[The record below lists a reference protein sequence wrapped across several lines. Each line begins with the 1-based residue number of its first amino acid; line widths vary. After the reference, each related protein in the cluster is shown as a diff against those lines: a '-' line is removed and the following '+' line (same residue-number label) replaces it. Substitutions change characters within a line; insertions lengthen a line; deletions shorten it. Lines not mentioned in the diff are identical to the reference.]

1 VTTERGDTSKMKRAQ
16 APHNPLLAE
25 LKAVHAML
33 RRDLA
38 ACRQLAIAAANGAPT
53 AQIRSG
59 IKQLQTRG
67 PLFQLRS
74 NCIRHCHTVHAHHE
88 GEDTGLFPTIRRA
101 APHMRATIDRLQA
114 DHRVV
119 SDLLDQVEGVARN
132 LQNTGDSRARLVDAL
147 TTLSTHLL
155 AHLDFEEKALAP
167 ILLTMK
173 ARPAHG

>member
-1 VTTERGDTSKMKRAQ
+1 
-16 APHNPLLAE
+16 LLAE
-25 LKAVHAML
+25 LKAAHAML

-38 ACRQLAIAAANGAPT
+38 TCRQLAVAAANGTPT

-67 PLFQLRS
+67 PLFQLRT
-74 NCIRHCHTVHAHHE
+74 NCLRHCHLVHAHHE

-101 APHMRATIDRLQA
+101 APQMRATIDRLQA

-119 SDLLDQVEGVARN
+119 SDLLDQVDGLARN
-132 LQNTGDSRARLVDAL
+132 LQPTGDSRTRLVDAL

-155 AHLDFEEKALAP
+155 AHLDFEEKALGP
-167 ILLTMK
+167 ILLTMNAK
-173 ARPAHG
+173 PTRG

>member
-1 VTTERGDTSKMKRAQ
+1 MKRAQ

-119 SDLLDQVEGVARN
+119 SDLLDQVEGLLRGLDVVGHEGAADGSGEILRVAA
-132 LQNTGDSRARLVDAL
+132 QVDADGQQ
-147 TTLSTHLL
+147 HEDRE
-155 AHLDFEEKALAP
+155 HRQEDGQDRGAP
-167 ILLTMK
+167 TG
-173 ARPAHG
+173 RHGGAGY